1 MGFVLRLIGYL
12 IVIGSMLT
20 SGYSF
25 SSTLSQPG
33 VSARIIGGD
42 PVTTPYSWMVSLQQ
56 GGHFCG
62 GVLIDANWVLTAAH
76 CLENVP
82 DVNRLR
88 LVIGETN
95 WSNPSSSS
103 VYSADWL
110 AIHPDYNP
118 STFYSDIAIL
128 HIEGDGA
135 TQAPIELAS
144 STLLQSKTPG
154 VDQFTVIGWG
164 LTDFV
169 FDSDAGINVGSG
181 TASPSLQQTQLYYR
195 SDSQCSSQYT
205 SSFGLK
211 SDYWDKAV
219 CAGFES
225 QDNVQ
230 DACQGDSGGP
240 LFVDDNGTD
249 KLIGLVSWGI
259 GCANQ
264 ESPGVYA
271 EVSAFLS
278 WIDDRQN
285 GLTVAGFNKIGFL
298 GLGRT
303 KQENYELI
311 NFSDSDVVISEAEM
325 DDPIRFDLPFK
336 TTELLNQTI
345 PANGSIEFTVEALG
359 SYLGEHNS
367 QLLLS
372 TASGDDYRYSLN
384 AKVLFGQQANQPT
397 WPEIES
403 GKALEVDW
411 PVFTGTDQTTEHS
424 QPWFVNYS
432 SERADWV
439 MQSGPI
445 DDNQRSVLLTY
456 VDAGLTSSQKLR
468 FEAKVDAENFDD
480 LYVFVDEV
488 LSARGTSE
496 WQTLEVPLSAGANHV
511 LFVYVKNETGSQGL
525 DAAQIADFR
534 VCPSSA
540 AVNDDSLCSQ
550 ADSYGYNP
558 SASETSVI
566 LQTEVGQLGA
576 SEPTVESKPRKKS
589 SSGFGGLSP
598 LCLIFMGLLLLG
610 RRGNKV

>member
-1 MGFVLRLIGYL
+1 MRKVLGLL
-12 IVIGSMLT
+12 VVLSVVT
-20 SGYSF
+20 SVYSVALP
-25 SSTLSQPG
+25 LSQPG

-42 PVTTPYSWMVSLQQ
+42 PVSTPYSWMVSLQQ

-82 DVNRLR
+82 DVSRLR
-88 LVIGETN
+88 LIIGETD
-95 WSNPSSSS
+95 WTSPDPDS

-128 HIEGDGA
+128 HIEGSGA
-135 TQAPIELAS
+135 SQAPIELAS
-144 STLLQSKTPG
+144 SALLQSKTPG

-164 LTDFV
+164 LTDYV

-181 TASPSLQQTQLYYR
+181 SASPSLQQTELYYR
-195 SDSQCSSQYT
+195 SDSQCSTQY
-205 SSFGLK
+205 SSTFGLK

-225 QDNVQ
+225 QSNVQ

-271 EVSAFLS
+271 EVPAFLS
-278 WIDDRQN
+278 WIDERQN

-303 KQENYELI
+303 KRENYELI
-311 NFSDSDVVISEAEM
+311 NFSDSDVVINEAEM
-325 DDPIRFDLPFK
+325 DDPARFDLPFK

-372 TASGDDYRYSLN
+372 TISGDDYRYSLN
-384 AKVLFGQQANQPT
+384 AKVLYGEQSNQPD
-397 WPEIES
+397 WPVIDS
-403 GKALEVDW
+403 GKALGVEW
-411 PVFTGTDQTTEHS
+411 PVFTGTDQATEHS

-432 SERADWV
+432 SERTDWV

-445 DDNQRSVLLTY
+445 QDNQRSVLLTY
-456 VDAGLTSSQKLR
+456 VDGGLTSSQKLR
-468 FEAKVDAENFDD
+468 FEAKVDAETFDD
-480 LYVFVDEV
+480 LYVFVDEA
-488 LSARGTSE
+488 LMARGTE
-496 WQTLEVPLSAGANHV
+496 DWQTLEVPLSAGANHV
-511 LFVYVKNETGSQGL
+511 LFVYVKNEASSQGL

-534 VCPSSA
+534 VCPRSA
-540 AVNDDSLCSQ
+540 SIVDDSLCSQ

-558 SASETSVI
+558 SASETAVI
-566 LQTEVGQLGA
+566 LETDIGQLGV
-576 SEPTVESKPRKKS
+576 SEPTVTSKPRKKS
-589 SSGFGGLSP
+589 SGFGGWSP
-598 LCLIFMGLLLLG
+598 VWLVLLG
-610 RRGNKV
+610 LALAGRRRKAE